1 MMKGGKEEEE
11 GEEEGE
17 AGRLVRNTFFE
28 GVRSCISL
36 PARGSRDAAFLWLLS
51 KLLFTQTN
59 RD

>member
-1 MMKGGKEEEE
+1 MMKGGKE
-11 GEEEGE
+11 EEEGE